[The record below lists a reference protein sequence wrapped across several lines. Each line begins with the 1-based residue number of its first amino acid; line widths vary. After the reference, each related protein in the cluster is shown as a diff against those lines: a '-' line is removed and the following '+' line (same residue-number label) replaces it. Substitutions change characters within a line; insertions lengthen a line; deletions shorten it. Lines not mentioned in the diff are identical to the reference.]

1 MTFSKRNYTEFTY
14 YAETGDSAAGPGL
27 RIRSPAVTH
36 ENKI

>member
-14 YAETGDSAAGPGL
+14 CAETGGSAAGPGL
-27 RIRSPAVTH
+27 RIRGPVVTH